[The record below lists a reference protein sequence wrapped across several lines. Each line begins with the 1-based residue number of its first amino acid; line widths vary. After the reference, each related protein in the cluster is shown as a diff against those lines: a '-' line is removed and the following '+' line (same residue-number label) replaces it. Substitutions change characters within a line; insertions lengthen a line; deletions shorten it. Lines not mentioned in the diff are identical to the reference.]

1 VGRNYEKGDEEGVST
16 RTQNLF
22 TPVQVGPLTL
32 NHRVVMAPLTRSRS
46 IQPGDIPSDL
56 MLEYYT
62 QRATEGGLV
71 ISEATSIS
79 IGGRGWFGAPGMYS
93 DEQVAGWKK
102 ITSAVHLKGAR
113 MFSQLWHVGRS
124 SHVSMTN
131 GAAPVAPSIDP
142 QYWLDSN
149 PVISTPGG
157 WQKPS
162 PHRALDISEIPGI
175 VEDYRKAAE
184 RAKAAGFDGVEL
196 HAANGY
202 LPDEFLQDGSNKR
215 TDAYG
220 GSIQNRSRFL
230 LEVVGAMVS
239 VWGGN
244 RVAVRIGP
252 GGTWNHMSDSNSDAL
267 FDYVAAQI
275 NRFGLAYLHI
285 IEPRVKGNV
294 LIVEGQEPV
303 ATERLRK
310 IFKGRIIAAGGF
322 EPDTAEAVVEKGDAD
337 LVAFGRHFLANP
349 DLPKRIK
356 LGLSLNDYDR
366 KTFYTF
372 DFHGYTDY
380 PFYEQQRDGS
390 LSDPF
395 CPQLGDSRFYFD
407 SRLHAGAACVSANAS
422 LRSESK
428 NRALVLD
435 AFDTLFNKRDYTAA
449 QRYWSPNYIQ
459 HSAHIAPGREGL
471 FNLIKSLPPTLKY
484 EPGTVVADGDFVIVH
499 GRFSDFGLPVNWIAA
514 DIVRIKD
521 GILVEHWDVI
531 QDESTQEQS
540 KSGQPM
546 FGSTFATYA
555 SAR

>member
-1 VGRNYEKGDEEGVST
+1 MTIIAERKF
-16 RTQNLF
+16 L
-22 TPVQVGPLTL
+22 TPVQIGPITL
-32 NHRVVMAPLTRSRS
+32 GHRAVMAPLTRSRS
-46 IQPGDIPSDL
+46 EQPGDIPGKL
-56 MLEYYT
+56 MAEYYT
-62 QRATEGGLV
+62 QRASEGGLI

-79 IGGRGWFGAPGMYS
+79 ITGRGWFGAPGMYS

-102 ITSAVHLKGAR
+102 ITDSVHAKGGH

-131 GAAPVAPSIDP
+131 GATPVAPSVVP
-142 QYWLDSN
+142 EYWQNST
-149 PVISTPGG
+149 PSISTPSG
-157 WQKPS
+157 WLKPS

-215 TDAYG
+215 TDTYG

-230 LEVVGAMVS
+230 LEVVEAMAS
-239 VWGGN
+239 VWGGD

-252 GGTWNHMSDSNSDAL
+252 GGTWNSMSDSSPAAL
-267 FDYVAAQI
+267 FDYVAEQL

-285 IEPRVKGNV
+285 IEPRIKGNV
-294 LIVEGQEPV
+294 LIAEGQEPV
-303 ATERLRK
+303 ATAQLRK
-310 IFKGRIIAAGGF
+310 IFKGKIIAAGGF
-322 EPDTAEAVVEKGDAD
+322 EPDTAEAIVEKGDAD

-356 LGLSLNDYDR
+356 LGLPLNDYDR

-380 PFYEQQRDGS
+380 PFYDQQRDGL

-395 CPQLGDSRFYFD
+395 CPQLHDPAFYFD
-407 SRLHAGAACVSANAS
+407 SRLHAGVAQASAIS
-422 LRSESK
+422 SPRSESNNK
-428 NRALVLD
+428 GFVLD
-435 AFDTLFNKRDYTAA
+435 AFDTLFNKRDYAA
-449 QRYWSPNYIQ
+449 AERYWSPNYIQ

-471 FNLIKSLPPTLKY
+471 FNLIKSLPATLKY
-484 EPGTVVADGDFVIVH
+484 EAGTIVADGDFVIVH

-521 GILVEHWDVI
+521 GVLVEHWDVI
-531 QDESTQEQS
+531 QDEATQEQS
-540 KSGQPM
+540 KSGRPM
-546 FGSTFATYA
+546 FGDKFTTQA
-555 SAR
+555 SGR